1 MTQHNK
7 ERSRMAVFATAKEAR
22 ENDMADWKALSD
34 EREIARGLALFA
46 RILDSKHW
54 DRLGEVFSEDLTF
67 DYGNGVRQQGMAA
80 LDQQMRRY
88 LDTCGPTQHLIGS
101 ILIDVTGDSA
111 VSRAYVQARHQRRD
125 EPLGPILDATGEY
138 VDIWTRYPQGWRI
151 SHRNAEWFLHH
162 GDPEVIGM

>member
-1 MTQHNK
+1 
-7 ERSRMAVFATAKEAR
+7 
-22 ENDMADWKALSD
+22 MADWKALSD

-80 LDQQMRRY
+80 LDQQMRQY

-138 VDIWTRYPQGWRI
+138 VDTWTRYPQGWRI
-151 SHRNAEWFLHH
+151 SHRKAEWFLHH
-162 GDPEVIGM
+162 GDPAVIGM